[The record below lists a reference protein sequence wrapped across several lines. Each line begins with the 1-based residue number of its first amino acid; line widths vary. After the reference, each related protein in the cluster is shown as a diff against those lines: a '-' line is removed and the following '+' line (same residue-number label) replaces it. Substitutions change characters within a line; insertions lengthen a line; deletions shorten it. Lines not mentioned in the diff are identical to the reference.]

1 MTVSMT
7 DFARSAGLRTEVFS
21 RRNFIGLSLGALV
34 SGCASYIPDG
44 RTTLPQLSRE
54 TIIAKINRVRTD
66 NGRKPLSYNGALA
79 RAARIHANLMAARG
93 ELSHT
98 VGGTLRERVNA
109 AGYFGAVGE
118 NLAGGQRTLE
128 GAIQGWMESAGH
140 RSTLLSPRF
149 TEFGLAAA
157 SGGGEYTTYWA
168 LIMGGTFEAWKVGR

>member
-1 MTVSMT
+1 MSN
-7 DFARSAGLRTEVFS
+7 AINIIS
-21 RRNFIGLSLGALV
+21 RRNFLVLGAGALLG
-34 SGCASYIPDG
+34 GCASYVPDG
-44 RTTLPQLSRE
+44 RTTLPQLSE
-54 TIIAKINRVRTD
+54 AMIVAKINGVRAD
-66 NGRKPLSYNGALA
+66 NGRKPLAYSVALA
-79 RAARIHANLMAARG
+79 RAARAHANLMAARG

-140 RSTLLSPRF
+140 RSTLLSARF

-157 SGGGEYTTYWA
+157 SGGGEYETYWT
-168 LIMGGTFEAWKVGR
+168 IIFGGTLEAWRAGR